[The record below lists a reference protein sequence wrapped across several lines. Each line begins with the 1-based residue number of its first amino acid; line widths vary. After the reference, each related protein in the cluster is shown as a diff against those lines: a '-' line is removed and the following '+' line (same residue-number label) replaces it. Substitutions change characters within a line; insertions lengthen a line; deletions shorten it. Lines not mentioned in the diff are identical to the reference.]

1 MSLSTFENY
10 KNVVEAILM
19 ASDEPLSLDKILAIV
34 SHDNVLSL
42 NDLRKLIEGIQ
53 NDYEERGIE
62 LKLLSSGYAFQTR
75 PQYAAWV
82 SRLWEEKPPK
92 YSRALLE
99 TLVIIAYRQP
109 ITRPEIEA
117 IRGVA
122 VNANIIKTL
131 LERDWIRIAGHK
143 EVPGKPALLAT
154 TSHFLDY
161 FNLKSLAELPK
172 LGELPAMIIGENEK
186 NE

>member
-1 MSLSTFENY
+1 MSLSTSENC
-10 KNVVEAILM
+10 KSIVEAVLM
-19 ASDEPLSLDKILAIV
+19 ASDEPLSLDKILTILSNEILITV
-34 SHDNVLSL
+34 SDVQ
-42 NDLRKLIEGIQ
+42 KLIEELQ
-53 NDYEERGIE
+53 QDYEGRGIE

-75 PQYAAWV
+75 PQYASWV
-82 SRLWEEKPPK
+82 ARLWEEKPPK

-122 VNANIIKTL
+122 VNTNIIKTL

-154 TSHFLDY
+154 TSYFLDY
-161 FNLKSLAELPK
+161 FNLKTLTELPK
-172 LGELPAMIIGENEK
+172 LGELPVMTIGEIHE
-186 NE
+186 

>member
-1 MSLSTFENY
+1 
-10 KNVVEAILM
+10 M
-19 ASDEPLSLDKILAIV
+19 ASDEPLSLDKLLAILSV
-34 SHDNVLSL
+34 ETVLSIAEV
-42 NDLRKLIEGIQ
+42 RKLVEELQ
-53 NDYEERGIE
+53 QDYDGRGIE

-75 PQYAAWV
+75 PVHTSWV
-82 SRLWEEKPPK
+82 ARLWEEKPPK

-122 VNANIIKTL
+122 VNTNIIKTL

-143 EVPGKPALLAT
+143 EVPGKPALFAT

-161 FNLKSLAELPK
+161 FNLKTLAELPK
-172 LGELPAMIIGENEK
+172 LGELPVINMSEK
-186 NE
+186 HEQN

>member
-1 MSLSTFENY
+1 
-10 KNVVEAILM
+10 M
-19 ASDEPLSLDKILAIV
+19 ASDEPLSLDKLFTILSSDVVITV
-34 SHDNVLSL
+34 S
-42 NDLRKLIEGIQ
+42 DLRRLIEELQ
-53 NDYEERGIE
+53 QDYEGRGVE
-62 LKLLSSGYAFQTR
+62 LKLLCSGYAFQTR
-75 PQYAAWV
+75 PQYVSWV
-82 SRLWEEKPPK
+82 ARLWEEKPPK

-122 VNANIIKTL
+122 VNTNIIKTL
-131 LERDWIRIAGHK
+131 LERDWIRIVGHK

-161 FNLKSLAELPK
+161 FNLKTLTELPK
-172 LGELPAMIIGENEK
+172 LGELPAMTIGEIDE
-186 NE
+186 